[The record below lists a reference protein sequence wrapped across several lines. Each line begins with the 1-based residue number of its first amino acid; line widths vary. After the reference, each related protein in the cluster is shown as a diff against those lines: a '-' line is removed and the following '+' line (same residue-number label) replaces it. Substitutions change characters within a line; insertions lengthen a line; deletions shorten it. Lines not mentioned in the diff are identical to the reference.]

1 MNVKFKEINS
11 SGSKKKNLDIINY
24 AKNILLEDNNSLQY
38 HHNNTYI
45 SSISTDGFKLVLK
58 NLSGQVLDRIDL
70 PKAVYNSISGNPV
83 VVNSNNQ
90 ILHNTSGATAG
101 SYGDTSFKTPNF
113 GESFS
118 VPYLS
123 VDEYGH
129 ITSVSSHDV
138 TLPTLP
144 ELPIASK
151 TNPGIVKI
159 GDYLLINDG
168 VLSVDKS
175 QFEVT
180 IPKASKTEFGLVSI
194 GDYLLVEDGVVSVD
208 KSQFTDTNTTY
219 TLTKSDDYHIVLTGS
234 DGTEMSVETSARID
248 IDGEISDT
256 STNPVQNK
264 VVYEQLLTK
273 VSTSTTINNKP
284 LTGNIII
291 TAEDLGIDLSDT
303 SNVVLQQAKGYTD
316 AKIAELVNGADT
328 TLDTLK
334 ELADAINDNKSIID
348 ALNDSIGTK
357 ANTTDLNDHISDA
370 VKHVTS
376 TERTNWNNA
385 YTHSISDHNY
395 LPLTGGTV
403 TGTLVLSKSTTAS
416 GDAFNSPALV
426 VGGLSGGNHLELDY
440 NKIIAKSD
448 ETTIDTLYLNMN
460 NNGDYYD
467 GGPVKIGIGGLTVIG
482 DINGNLS
489 GNASSANAIG
499 LSSESPSN
507 VRTYYMPIIDTSQT
521 NNKKNLLYDNGIK
534 YQGLYGDSTA
544 NGFSILTLGNSIKSG
559 ESGNRYGQ
567 LIIFGTESR
576 SVSLQTTD
584 LTSSRKIYFPDEN
597 GTIALTTSNVA
608 SATQVYG
615 TLENPTS
622 DSYYAIPF
630 HSNISSENKSLLNNN
645 GLMYRTLEATTDKEG
660 CGILVLGNSKSSGTD
675 GNKFGAIQLFGKS
688 TYCTL
693 LTSGTPTANRTILL
707 PDASGTIALTSNAI
721 KLKKYTMKSEL
732 TDGTSSV
739 DISISDFTFDTSKD
753 IINVY
758 LNGIHLDDTEYT
770 YTSTSVTLTN
780 AVIGTND
787 IVIEIIRASM

>member
-1 MNVKFKEINS
+1 MNIKFKEINS

-284 LTGNIII
+284 LTGNITL

-370 VKHVTS
+370 VKHITS
-376 TERTNWNNA
+376 TERINWNNA

-395 LPLTGGTV
+395 LPLSGGTV
-403 TGTLVLSKSTTAS
+403 TGSLVLSKSTQASSTAY
-416 GDAFNSPALV
+416 NSPALV

-440 NKIIAKSD
+440 NTIIAKSN
-448 ETTIDTLYLNMN
+448 ETTPSTLYLNK
-460 NNGDYYD
+460 D
-467 GGPVKIGIGGLTVIG
+467 GGLVQIGSGGLTVLGTIT
-482 DINGNLS
+482 GNLS
-489 GNASSANAIG
+489 GNASSATQVYGTLTNPTSSTDYYIPFHAIG
-499 LSSESPSN
+499 S
-507 VRTYYMPIIDTSQT
+507 DA
-521 NNKKNLLYDNGIK
+521 NKSLLFNNGIRYRTLGGTTSTVGYGILALGNENASGTAGNK
-534 YQGLYGDSTA
+534 YGILKLYGKGTNYTNLVATGSTA
-544 NGFSILTLGNSIKSG
+544 NRTINLPDAD
-559 ESGNRYGQ
+559 
-567 LIIFGTESR
+567 GT
-576 SVSLQTTD
+576 V
-584 LTSSRKIYFPDEN
+584 
-597 GTIALTTSNVA
+597 ALTTSNVA

-615 TLENPTS
+615 TITNPTS
-622 DSYYAIPF
+622 STYYYIPF
-630 HSNISSENKSLLNNN
+630 HSGESSGNKSLLNNN
-645 GLMYRTLEATTDKEG
+645 GIRYSTSEGTTDSTGLSDLILGNGIASGTTGNKY
-660 CGILVLGNSKSSGTD
+660 GILRLYGTGRYYTRLASGT
-675 GNKFGAIQLFGKS
+675 Q
-688 TYCTL
+688 
-693 LTSGTPTANRTILL
+693 TANRTINL
-707 PDASGTIALTSNAI
+707 PDASGTIALTSNSI

-739 DISISDFTFDTSKD
+739 DISISDFTFDISKD

-758 LNGIHLDDTEYT
+758 LNGIHLNDTEYT